1 MDQETIKK
9 VELSIQ
15 KLGEKTSRIYLMVQD
30 TKGNARAGIRLTYH
44 MALSLKNNGYN
55 PIILH
60 ESNDYT
66 GVGEWMGEEYMEL
79 PHQSIE
85 GQNLQISPEDFV
97 IVPEL
102 YGHVMEQIK
111 NLPCGKIV
119 LCQAY
124 DYMLETIQPGMN
136 WAMNGFLKGITTNET
151 QKTFISGI
159 MKNTSLDVIT
169 PLIPE
174 IFTKKSIPAKP
185 IIAIHTR
192 DQRDTSKIIKSFYLK
207 YPQFRWVTF
216 RDMRG
221 LSQEEF
227 VENLQESFV
236 SVWVDDISGFG
247 TFPLE
252 SMACGTPVIG
262 KVPNMKPEWMSDTN
276 GVWTYELNSM
286 VDVIA
291 EYTQNWLED
300 NISEQLYQSGIETAS
315 VYQNKEDFESQVVST
330 FESYLSVRLENF
342 KTQLER
348 LTVTEETE

>member
-1 MDQETIKK
+1 MDQDTIKK

-15 KLGEKTSRIYLMVQD
+15 KLEEKTSRIYLMVQD
-30 TKGNARAGIRLTYH
+30 TKGNAKAGIRLVYQ
-44 MALSLKNNGYN
+44 MALTLKNNGYN

-66 GVGEWMGEEYMEL
+66 GVSEWMGEEYMEL

-119 LCQAY
+119 MCQAY
-124 DYMLETIQPGMN
+124 DYMLETIQPGVN

-151 QKTFISGI
+151 QKEYIQSI

-169 PLIPE
+169 PFIPE
-174 IFTKKSIPAKP
+174 IFTKKTIPAKP
-185 IIAIHTR
+185 IIGIHTR
-192 DQRDTSKIIKSFYLK
+192 DQRDTAKIIKSFYLK

-221 LSQEEF
+221 LSQKEF

-247 TFPLE
+247 TFPIE

-276 GVWTYELNSM
+276 GVWTYELNNM
-286 VDVIA
+286 VDIIA

-300 NISEQLYQSGIETAS
+300 NISEQLYDGGLETAS
-315 VYQNKEDFESQVVST
+315 TYQNKEDFESQVIST
-330 FESYLSVRLENF
+330 FDSYLSIRKQNF
-342 KTQLER
+342 ETQLER
-348 LTVTEETE
+348 LTITEETE

>member
-9 VELSIQ
+9 VELSIE
-15 KLGEKTSRIYLMVQD
+15 KLREKTSRIYLMVQD
-30 TKGNARAGIRLTYH
+30 TKGNAKAGIRHVYQIALT
-44 MALSLKNNGYN
+44 LKNNGFN

-66 GVGEWMGEEYMEL
+66 GVSEWMGEEYMEI

-119 LCQAY
+119 MCQAY

-136 WAMNGFLKGITTNET
+136 WAMNGFLKGITTNEL

-159 MKNTSLDVIT
+159 MKNTSLDIIT
-169 PLIPE
+169 PFIPE
-174 IFTKKSIPAKP
+174 MFTNKTIPAKP
-185 IIAIHTR
+185 IISIHTR
-192 DQRDTSKIIKSFYLK
+192 DQRDTMKIIKSFYLK
-207 YPQFRWVTF
+207 YPQFRWITF

-227 VENLQESFV
+227 VTNLQESFV

-276 GVWTYELNSM
+276 GVWTYELNNM
-286 VDVIA
+286 VDIVA

-300 NISEQLYQSGIETAS
+300 NISESLYQSGKDT
-315 VYQNKEDFESQVVST
+315 VLPYQDVEDFESNVVST
-330 FESYLSVRLENF
+330 FSTYLSTRLENF
-342 KTQLER
+342 QTQLDK